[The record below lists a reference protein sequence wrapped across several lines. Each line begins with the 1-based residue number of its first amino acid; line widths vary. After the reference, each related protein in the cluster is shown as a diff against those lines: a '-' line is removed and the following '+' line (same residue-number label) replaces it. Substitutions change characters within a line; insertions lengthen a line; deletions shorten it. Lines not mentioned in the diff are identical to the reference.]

1 MWASQYDGFSQGRLN
16 IRVSG
21 VFAIIV
27 IKCTFTHY
35 LQSMETTIIRAND
48 TYAAW
53 RNLPLNERL
62 LFLPFLAQHLL
73 ENKTVY
79 AGVITSEMQKPIA
92 QAIAEV
98 EKCALLCTYYYENA
112 VSFLSAKTIKTDASE
127 SFVTYEPIGV
137 ILGIMPWNFPF
148 WQVFRFAIPALVS
161 GNTVV
166 VKHAG
171 NVPKCAQLLQD
182 LFEEAGFPIGCYQNL
197 ALSNTE
203 VEQVI
208 AHPIIKAVSLTGSEH
223 AGKALAA
230 IAGKHL
236 KKCVLELGGNNAFIV
251 LEDADLKAAV
261 AIAVNARM
269 QNAGQSCI
277 AAKRFLVHESIA
289 DAFIFQFKTAL
300 QNLKTGDV
308 LDKATQ
314 IGPLA
319 RLDLATALDNQVQ
332 KSIAMGAQLIFGGI
346 RDGAFYAPTLLTKV
360 APQMPV
366 FTEETFGPVAAITT
380 FSNLDEAIALSNQS
394 NFGLGV
400 SVFTQDIAKIKTK
413 IAAFNEGAVFIN
425 EMVKSDPRLPF
436 GGVKNSGYGRELAE
450 EGLKEFVNTKT
461 VFIKCL

>member
-1 MWASQYDGFSQGRLN
+1 
-16 IRVSG
+16 
-21 VFAIIV
+21 
-27 IKCTFTHY
+27 
-35 LQSMETTIIRAND
+35 METTITRANE

-53 RNLPLNERL
+53 NNLPLNDRL
-62 LFLPFLAQHLL
+62 TFLPILAQHLL

-79 AGVITSEMQKPIA
+79 AAVITSEMQKPIA

-98 EKCALLCTYYYENA
+98 EKCALLCTYYFENA
-112 VSFLSAKTIKTDASE
+112 SSFLSAKTIKTEASE

-166 VKHAG
+166 VKHAS

-182 LFEEAGFPIGCYQNL
+182 LFEEAGFPLGCYQNL
-197 ALSNTE
+197 ALSSAE
-203 VEQVI
+203 VAAVI
-208 AHPIIKAVSLTGSEH
+208 AHPIVKAVSLTGSEFT
-223 AGKALAA
+223 GKAVAA

-289 DAFIFQFKTAL
+289 DAFIIQFKTAL

-308 LDKATQ
+308 FDKATQ

-319 RLDLATALDNQVQ
+319 RLDLATELDHQVQ
-332 KSIAMGAQLIFGGI
+332 KSIAMGAQLILGGT

-360 APQMPV
+360 TPQMPV

-400 SVFTQDIAKIKTK
+400 SIFTQDIAKIKTK

-461 VFIKCL
+461 VFIKCF

>member
-1 MWASQYDGFSQGRLN
+1 
-16 IRVSG
+16 
-21 VFAIIV
+21 
-27 IKCTFTHY
+27 
-35 LQSMETTIIRAND
+35 METSITRANE

-53 RNLPLNERL
+53 NNLPLNDRL
-62 LFLPFLAQHLL
+62 TFLPILAQHLL

-79 AGVITSEMQKPIA
+79 ATVITSEMQKPIA

-98 EKCALLCTYYYENA
+98 EKCALLCTYYFENA
-112 VSFLSAKTIKTDASE
+112 SSFLTAKTIKTEASE
-127 SFVTYEPIGV
+127 SFVTFEPLGV

-166 VKHAG
+166 VKHAS

-182 LFEEAGFPIGCYQNL
+182 LFEETGFPLGCYQNL
-197 ALSNTE
+197 ALSSAE
-203 VEQVI
+203 VAAVI
-208 AHPIIKAVSLTGSEH
+208 AHPIVKAVSLTGSEF
-223 AGKALAA
+223 AGKAVAA

-277 AAKRFLVHESIA
+277 AAKRFLVNESIA
-289 DAFIFQFKTAL
+289 DAFIFQFKAAL

-308 LDKATQ
+308 FDKATQ

-332 KSIAMGAQLIFGGI
+332 KSIAMGAQLILGGI

-360 APQMPV
+360 TPQMPV

-400 SVFTQDIAKIKTK
+400 SIFTQDIAKIKTK

>member
-1 MWASQYDGFSQGRLN
+1 
-16 IRVSG
+16 
-21 VFAIIV
+21 
-27 IKCTFTHY
+27 
-35 LQSMETTIIRAND
+35 METTITRANE

-53 RNLPLNERL
+53 NNLPLNDRL
-62 LFLPFLAQHLL
+62 IFLPILAQHLL

-79 AGVITSEMQKPIA
+79 AAVITSEMQKPIA

-98 EKCALLCTYYYENA
+98 EKCALLCTYYFENA
-112 VSFLSAKTIKTDASE
+112 SSFLSAKTIKTEASE
-127 SFVTYEPIGV
+127 SFVTYEPLGV

-148 WQVFRFAIPALVS
+148 WQVFRFAIPALVC

-166 VKHAG
+166 VKHAS

-182 LFEEAGFPIGCYQNL
+182 LFEEAGFPLGCYQNL
-197 ALSNTE
+197 ALSSTE
-203 VEQVI
+203 VAAVI
-208 AHPIIKAVSLTGSEH
+208 AHPIIKAVSLTGSEF
-223 AGKALAA
+223 AGKAVAA

-269 QNAGQSCI
+269 QNTGQSCI

-289 DAFIFQFKTAL
+289 DAFIFQFKTEL

-308 LDKATQ
+308 FDKATQ

-332 KSIAMGAQLIFGGI
+332 KSIVMGAQLILGGT

-360 APQMPV
+360 TPQMPV

-400 SVFTQDIAKIKTK
+400 SIFTQDIAKIKTK